1 MRAVMRWCARL
12 FLFAFLLPTA
22 SLAAAALSPVKIDRS
37 AFAEDERVATTLHAI
52 FDAKRFDEVAARR
65 LMPVLLVDGLSP
77 EEQDLYYEL
86 IQARFPI
93 QIRSPY
99 GPAFMLPPPDG
110 AARDYM
116 SLLKLVVESNNLQMT
131 LDARWLAGGMQMK
144 ELVDISTFGQQLENA
159 ITTFVERKL
168 AVNVTM
174 GNALS
179 GFTMLKD
186 DLAKV
191 RAQLAMTDIDT
202 EKRGKGLIYA
212 AMKNIDDKSG
222 GAVPDDLYA
231 DFKQ

>member
-1 MRAVMRWCARL
+1 MRCVRYVLLAV
-12 FLFAFLLPTA
+12 LLP
-22 SLAAAALSPVKIDRS
+22 AAAMAAASSPVKIDRS

-65 LMPVLLVDGLSP
+65 LMPILLVDGLSP
-77 EEQDLYYEL
+77 EEQDLYYEM

-93 QIRSPY
+93 QIRSPF
-99 GPAFMLPPPDG
+99 GPVFALPPPDG

-116 SLLKLVVESNNLQMT
+116 SLLKLVVESPNLQMT
-131 LDARWLAGGMQMK
+131 LDARWLAGGPQMK

-168 AVNVTM
+168 STNVTM

-202 EKRGKGLIYA
+202 EKRGKALIFA
-212 AMKNIDDKSG
+212 AMKSIDDRSG